1 MVAAGTVAE
10 CILEAAREHGI
21 SAVFGVHGANIEDV
35 YATGA
40 VIGMPMVVAKHEF
53 AAGAMADGVARM
65 TGRPGM
71 VVTTSGGGAL
81 NVVAAL
87 AESYDSRVPVLAVIG
102 APPTPLT
109 GRGAFQDMLDP
120 PDTIDLTA
128 VLGGITG
135 YCAVVR
141 SAADLGSALAQ
152 SFAALRRGLP
162 AALIVP
168 KDVQTQPYDGA
179 AGATGTTADSA
190 EQASAS
196 LDTLAT
202 FLAER
207 VTAGAHTCVWV
218 GDEVSRS
225 HAGET
230 VSAIATMLGATI
242 VAAPG
247 GADAVTDLTT
257 HAGVTGVMGHPS
269 ARRALADADVCLAL
283 GTRMTVTDRGDLD
296 DLLDGIELYH
306 VGEQPPRYPSKTVA
320 VTSIATALIHLA
332 ESASLRR
339 LPPRRPPRAVAEYLT
354 TPPAPDPHLPGL
366 PALMTAIDAHLPHDA
381 HVFADAGNAGAAALH
396 HLTPRRSGRFT
407 VALGMGGMGYA
418 IAAGI
423 GAAIDDPSRRSVVIA
438 GDGAFFMHGME
449 IHTAVQYRLP
459 VLFVLLNNNAHAMC
473 VTREQLFYDGFYSY
487 NRFTPSYLGAGLA
500 SMFPGLNAIDV
511 DDADTFDAALASALD
526 REGPSVISVECAAD
540 EIPPFAPFLSAE
552 SAPKTTAPVAHNGK
566 VPTHQEDQFDVAARP
581 R

>member
-1 MVAAGTVAE
+1 MQSMVAAGTVAE

-87 AESYDSRVPVLAVIG
+87 SESYDSRVPVLAVIG

-135 YCAVVR
+135 YCAVMR
-141 SAADLGSALAQ
+141 SAADLGSALTE
-152 SFAALRRGLP
+152 SFATLRRGLP

-179 AGATGTTADSA
+179 AGATGTAADSA

-283 GTRMTVTDRGDLD
+283 GTRMTVTDRGGLD

-320 VTSIATALIHLA
+320 VTSIAAALAQLA
-332 ESASLRR
+332 ESAPLHRLR
-339 LPPRRPPRAVAEYLT
+339 PRRPPRAVVEYLT
-354 TPPAPDPHLPGL
+354 TPPAPDPHLPDL
-366 PALMTAIDAHLPHDA
+366 PALMAAINAHLPHDA
-381 HVFADAGNAGAAALH
+381 RVFADAGNAGAAALH

-423 GAAIDDPSRRSVVIA
+423 GAAIDDPTRRSVVIA

-449 IHTAVQYRLP
+449 FHTAVEHDAP
-459 VLFVLLNNNAHAMC
+459 VTLIVLNNNAHGMC
-473 VTREQLFYDGFYSY
+473 VTRENLYYPETVGV
-487 NRFTPSYLGAGLA
+487 NRFRSSDIAGAVSSLFTGVTVHH
-500 SMFPGLNAIDV
+500 PR
-511 DDADTFDAALASALD
+511 DAAGTSAACATLFAE
-526 REGPSVISVECAAD
+526 RGPNCLVVECHSD
-540 EIPPFAPFLSAE
+540 EVPPFAPFLPREDSA
-552 SAPKTTAPVAHNGK
+552 
-566 VPTHQEDQFDVAARP
+566 
-581 R
+581 

>member
-21 SAVFGVHGANIEDV
+21 SVVFGVHGANIEDV

-128 VLGGITG
+128 VLGGVTG

-141 SAADLGSALAQ
+141 SAADLGSALAK
-152 SFAALRRGLP
+152 SFATLRRGLP

-168 KDVQTQPYDGA
+168 KDVQTQRYDGTVS
-179 AGATGTTADSA
+179 TGIGTADVTDAAEETSA
-190 EQASAS
+190 A

-202 FLAER
+202 LLAER
-207 VTAGAHTCVWV
+207 VIAGAHTCVWV

-283 GTRMTVTDRGDLD
+283 GTRMTVTDRGGLD
-296 DLLDGIELYH
+296 DVLDGIELYH

-320 VTSIATALIHLA
+320 VTSIAAALAQLA
-332 ESASLRR
+332 ESAPLRR
-339 LPPRRPPRAVAEYLT
+339 LRPRRPPRAVVEYLT
-354 TPPAPDPHLPGL
+354 TPQAPDPHLPDL
-366 PALMTAIDAHLPHDA
+366 PALMAAIDAHLPRDA
-381 HVFADAGNAGAAALH
+381 RVFADAGNAGAAALH

-449 IHTAVQYRLP
+449 FHTAVEHDAP
-459 VLFVLLNNNAHAMC
+459 VTLIVLNNNAHGMC
-473 VTREQLFYDGFYSY
+473 VTRENLYFPEKFGI
-487 NRFTPSYLGAGLA
+487 NRFRSTDIAGAVSALFAGVA
-500 SMFPGLNAIDV
+500 VRHPH
-511 DDADTFDAALASALD
+511 DAAGASAACAVLFAD
-526 REGPSVISVECAAD
+526 RGPNCLVVECHSD
-540 EIPPFAPFLSAE
+540 EVPPFAPFLPREDSA
-552 SAPKTTAPVAHNGK
+552 
-566 VPTHQEDQFDVAARP
+566 
-581 R
+581 

>member
-21 SAVFGVHGANIEDV
+21 STVFGVHGANIEDV
-35 YATGA
+35 YAAGA
-40 VIGMPMVVAKHEF
+40 VSGMPMVVAKHEF

-128 VLGGITG
+128 VLGGVTG
-135 YCAVVR
+135 LCTVVR
-141 SAADLGSALAQ
+141 SAADLGPALDE

-168 KDVQTQPYDGA
+168 KDVQAQRYDGTV
-179 AGATGTTADSA
+179 GTGTAGVADTDAAEETSA
-190 EQASAS
+190 A

-202 FLAER
+202 LLADR
-207 VTAGAHTCVWV
+207 AIAGAHTCVWV

-230 VSAIATMLGATI
+230 VNAIATLLGATI
-242 VAAPG
+242 VAAPD
-247 GADAVTDLTT
+247 GADAVADLTT

-269 ARRALADADVCLAL
+269 ARQALADADVCLAL
-283 GTRMTVTDRGDLD
+283 GTRMTVTDRGGLD

-306 VGEQPPRYPSKTVA
+306 VGEQPPRYPSKSVA
-320 VTSIATALIHLA
+320 VTSIAAALAQLA
-332 ESASLRR
+332 ESAPLRR
-339 LPPRRPPRAVAEYLT
+339 LRPPRPPSAVVEYLT
-354 TPPAPDPHLPGL
+354 TPPAPDPHLPTL
-366 PALMTAIDAHLPHDA
+366 PALMAAIEAQLPHDA
-381 HVFADAGNAGAAALH
+381 RVFADAGNVGAAAVH
-396 HLTPRRSGRFT
+396 HLTPRHSGRFT

-449 IHTAVQYRLP
+449 FHTAVEHDAP
-459 VLFVLLNNNAHAMC
+459 VTLIVLNNNAHGMC
-473 VTREQLFYDGFYSY
+473 VTRERLYFPETLGA
-487 NRFTPSYLGAGLA
+487 NRFRSSDIAGAVA
-500 SMFPGLNAIDV
+500 AMFAGVTVRHPR
-511 DDADTFDAALASALD
+511 DAAGTRAACADLFI
-526 REGPSVISVECAAD
+526 EPGPNCLVVECHSD
-540 EIPPFAPFLSAE
+540 EVPPFAPFLPREDSA
-552 SAPKTTAPVAHNGK
+552 
-566 VPTHQEDQFDVAARP
+566 
-581 R
+581 